1 MLRSSNPIL
10 SKKDAFTPAAPR
22 YGQDPYGQNSYGQT
36 QYGPTPYGQTQYGQT
51 QYGQTQYG
59 QGPVQAT
66 PGRMTLDDVI
76 TKTAVTIGILV
87 ITAALAW
94 HFVPDSLY
102 FPGMIISGLVGFVVV
117 MVVSFRRSVS
127 PPLVLLY
134 AAIEGV
140 FIGMISKVFEA
151 QYTGIVGQAVV
162 ATFFAAGV
170 TLAAYKIFNIRVT
183 AKFTKVVV
191 ISTMAFAALLLVN
204 LVFALVTGSAGLRGG
219 IAGPVSPLAYLISA
233 VAIVLAVLN
242 LVLDFDYV
250 ERGIE
255 MGAPT
260 QESWRAAFGLT
271 VTMVWLYVEML
282 RLLSYIRR

>member
-1 MLRSSNPIL
+1 
-10 SKKDAFTPAAPR
+10 
-22 YGQDPYGQNSYGQT
+22 
-36 QYGPTPYGQTQYGQT
+36 
-51 QYGQTQYG
+51 
-59 QGPVQAT
+59 
-66 PGRMTLDDVI
+66 MTLDDVI

-102 FPGMIISGLVGFVVV
+102 FPGMIISGLVGFAVV

-183 AKFTKVVV
+183 A
-191 ISTMAFAALLLVN
+191 S
-204 LVFALVTGSAGLRGG
+204 
-219 IAGPVSPLAYLISA
+219 SP
-233 VAIVLAVLN
+233 
-242 LVLDFDYV
+242 
-250 ERGIE
+250 R
-255 MGAPT
+255 
-260 QESWRAAFGLT
+260 SW
-271 VTMVWLYVEML
+271 
-282 RLLSYIRR
+282 